1 MHQKAPRGHVHTEPR
16 QRMKRELLGAR
27 LLRLSGAKHTDG
39 AMAVRMLAEQEVI
52 PEAPNVEGFLA
63 ERGTAESLQ
72 QSIGVPSIGGALDTI
87 TCDDVQIV
95 FCVAHCPSKAIM
107 GS

>member
-39 AMAVRMLAEQEVI
+39 AMAVRMLAEQGVI

-63 ERGTAESLQ
+63 ERVLLSHCSRASGSHPLVVHWTLSLVMMFRL
-72 QSIGVPSIGGALDTI
+72 SSV
-87 TCDDVQIV
+87 
-95 FCVAHCPSKAIM
+95 
-107 GS
+107 